1 MEPVGVALRPAAAAG
16 HSVHGGGQALTL
28 GHDVLHRRREDPHVP
43 TTAVGDP
50 IAFTPFADLFAEPLE
65 SGPAK
70 SRSDPA

>member
-1 MEPVGVALRPAAAAG
+1 M
-16 HSVHGGGQALTL
+16 TL